1 MSDLTIFTTNERR
14 ICVVYINLN
23 MAQKHSKKVQCQ
35 ISHSCF
41 SKVLYWLNVFCLF
54 YYIYTVRVFR
64 PHTGKFDQNISK
76 KFGFARA
83 AFLFYYFSSPH
94 VLALFFINSNAL
106 KSCLQA
112 YVLCFPKRLYFFS
125 KNYIPV
131 SVADY
136 LPRSNFPMREWR
148 RPFMYII
155 IIIIIIIL

>member
-1 MSDLTIFTTNERR
+1 
-14 ICVVYINLN
+14 
-23 MAQKHSKKVQCQ
+23 MAQKHSKNVQCQ

-106 KSCLQA
+106 KSCLRA

-136 LPRSNFPMREWR
+136 LPRSNFLMPRMTTAVDV
-148 RPFMYII
+148 YII
-155 IIIIIIIL
+155 IIIL